1 MTGMTAQVLHH
12 PRLAWDGARVI
23 VRTLESAQ
31 QPYGWLAEQLG
42 DLLGPEYRQ
51 ALFESW
57 HRIWVTERPD
67 APQAEAGLWRVRLED
82 FLRFHPDRAMSLLAF
97 LHEATARLTTPA

>member
-1 MTGMTAQVLHH
+1 MAVMTAQVLHH
-12 PRLAWDGARVI
+12 PRLAWDGARLI
-23 VRTLESAQ
+23 VRTLESG

-42 DLLGPEYRQ
+42 ELLGPEYRQ

-57 HRIWVTERPD
+57 HRIRVTDRLD

-82 FLRFHPDRAMSLLAF
+82 FLRVHPDRAMPLLAF
-97 LHEATARLTTPA
+97 LHEATARLT